1 MVKRIMLSVGM
12 VLFSVVTVVMQGQG
26 LCQGT
31 GNPVPPLPK
40 QPKEVEEQVKRAY
53 ALFEQGQYEAALS
66 VALKVHQQHGNV
78 MVCWYPRWVLQY
90 AKGNLP
96 DPYDKGSILRAT
108 VEGSGLPIPASM
120 AVRAKSVR
128 VLIAQ
133 IYEEIGDYK
142 EAIKWYERVGPKLG
156 EKTVGPGIHVSHMG
170 IIRCM
175 QKLNQGYRPPQPP
188 PKNTWRPLPLKFR
201 EEDYFILVPLDE
213 ACKILGLPCTITTNP
228 KMARGKGI
236 RIVKPDAPN
245 IVYRLLLGRPMVE
258 RLENGKGQTETL
270 AYAPYEE
277 NGVVWMPFYWL
288 AKQAGI
294 RWWEVRNGKIYVAP
308 KQGTK

>member
-108 VEGSGLPIPASM
+108 VEGSGLPIPANM

-213 ACKILGLPCTITTNP
+213 ACKVLGLSFRYKVNP
-228 KMARGKGI
+228 KTGKRTGAQI
-236 RIVKPDAPN
+236 GEKGLIS
-245 IVYRLLLGRPMVE
+245 LMGRPFA
-258 RLENGKGQTETL
+258 RNIKGEIDDM

-277 NGVVWMPFYWL
+277 GGVVWVPFYWL

-294 RWWEVRNGKIYVAP
+294 RWWEVRDGKIYVAP
-308 KQGTK
+308 K

>member
-1 MVKRIMLSVGM
+1 MLSVGM

-156 EKTVGPGIHVSHMG
+156 EKTVGPGIHVS
-170 IIRCM
+170 
-175 QKLNQGYRPPQPP
+175 
-188 PKNTWRPLPLKFR
+188 TWASF
-201 EEDYFILVPLDE
+201 V
-213 ACKILGLPCTITTNP
+213 AC
-228 KMARGKGI
+228 
-236 RIVKPDAPN
+236 
-245 IVYRLLLGRPMVE
+245 
-258 RLENGKGQTETL
+258 
-270 AYAPYEE
+270 
-277 NGVVWMPFYWL
+277 
-288 AKQAGI
+288 
-294 RWWEVRNGKIYVAP
+294 RN
-308 KQGTK
+308 

>member
-1 MVKRIMLSVGM
+1 MVKRIVLSVGM

-120 AVRAKSVR
+120 AIRAKSVR

-133 IYEEIGDYK
+133 IYEEMGDYK

-156 EKTVGPGIHVSHMG
+156 EKPVGPGIHVSHMG

-175 QKLNQGYRPPQPP
+175 QKLNQSYRPPQPP
-188 PKNTWRPLPLKFR
+188 PKNTWRPLPLRFR

-213 ACKILGLPCTITTNP
+213 ACKVLGLPFKYKVNP
-228 KMARGKGI
+228 KTGKRTGAQI
-236 RIVKPDAPN
+236 GEKGLIS
-245 IVYRLLLGRPMVE
+245 LMGRPFA
-258 RLENGKGQTETL
+258 RNIKGEIDDM

-277 NGVVWMPFYWL
+277 NGVAWVPFYWL

-294 RWWEVRNGKIYVAP
+294 RWWEVRDGKIYVAP

>member
-1 MVKRIMLSVGM
+1 
-12 VLFSVVTVVMQGQG
+12 
-26 LCQGT
+26 
-31 GNPVPPLPK
+31 
-40 QPKEVEEQVKRAY
+40 
-53 ALFEQGQYEAALS
+53 
-66 VALKVHQQHGNV
+66 
-78 MVCWYPRWVLQY
+78 
-90 AKGNLP
+90 
-96 DPYDKGSILRAT
+96 
-108 VEGSGLPIPASM
+108 M

-213 ACKILGLPCTITTNP
+213 ACKVLGLSFRYKVNP
-228 KMARGKGI
+228 KTGKRTGAQI
-236 RIVKPDAPN
+236 GEKGLIS
-245 IVYRLLLGRPMVE
+245 LMGRPFARNIKGETDDMV
-258 RLENGKGQTETL
+258 
-270 AYAPYEE
+270 YAPYEE
-277 NGVVWMPFYWL
+277 GGVVWVPFYWL

-294 RWWEVRNGKIYVAP
+294 RWWEVRDGKIYVAP
-308 KQGTK
+308 K

>member
-201 EEDYFILVPLDE
+201 EEDYFILVPLDQ
-213 ACKILGLPCTITTNP
+213 ACKVLGIAHRLDVSP
-228 KMARGKGI
+228 KTKRVRYVFLGEKGKLYPGLTQA
-236 RIVKPDAPN
+236 KD
-245 IVYRLLLGRPMVE
+245 LSGR
-258 RLENGKGQTETL
+258 QDFL

-277 NGVVWMPFYWL
+277 GGVVWVPFYWL

-294 RWWEVRNGKIYVAP
+294 RWWEVRDGKIYVAP
-308 KQGTK
+308 K

>member
-1 MVKRIMLSVGM
+1 MVKRIVLSVGM

-78 MVCWYPRWVLQY
+78 MVCWYPRWVLRY

-108 VEGSGLPIPASM
+108 VEGFDLPIPASM

-133 IYEEIGDYK
+133 IYEEMGDYK

-156 EKTVGPGIHVSHMG
+156 EKPVGPGIPVSHMG

-175 QKLNQGYRPPQPP
+175 QKLNQGYRPSQPP

-201 EEDYFILVPLDE
+201 EEDYFILVPLEE
-213 ACKILGLPCTITTNP
+213 ACKVLGLSYRSDISP
-228 KMARGKGI
+228 KTKRVRYVFIGEKGKLYPGLTQARDI
-236 RIVKPDAPN
+236 R
-245 IVYRLLLGRPMVE
+245 GE
-258 RLENGKGQTETL
+258 REFL

-277 NGVVWMPFYWL
+277 DGVVWVPFYWL

-294 RWWEVRNGKIYVAP
+294 KGWEVRNGKIYVAP
-308 KQGTK
+308 K

>member
-1 MVKRIMLSVGM
+1 MVKRIVLSVGM

-120 AVRAKSVR
+120 AVRVKSVR

-133 IYEEIGDYK
+133 IYEEMGDYK

-156 EKTVGPGIHVSHMG
+156 EKPVGPGIHVSHMG

-175 QKLNQGYRPPQPP
+175 QKLN
-188 PKNTWRPLPLKFR
+188 
-201 EEDYFILVPLDE
+201 
-213 ACKILGLPCTITTNP
+213 
-228 KMARGKGI
+228 
-236 RIVKPDAPN
+236 
-245 IVYRLLLGRPMVE
+245 
-258 RLENGKGQTETL
+258 
-270 AYAPYEE
+270 
-277 NGVVWMPFYWL
+277 
-288 AKQAGI
+288 
-294 RWWEVRNGKIYVAP
+294 
-308 KQGTK
+308 